1 MKINPP
7 KKALHFLRW
16 FCREDYLEE
25 IEGDLTEVFE
35 KQFENHP
42 RQAKWKFAW
51 SVIKYFRP
59 AFMKSFRNSYQ
70 LNSYGMLRNYFTT
83 SWRNLLK
90 NKSYSMINI
99 SGLAIGLACSIAIA
113 LYVWDEYGYDQFHTN
128 YKNIY
133 RIVEKQIQTGNAY
146 DLAVTPGL
154 LAPVLLTD
162 FDEVQE
168 TCRIGR
174 TWQSAILKTEGLSV
188 ETWDV
193 LVVDNSFFSL
203 FDFKLIKGNPK
214 KALLGPD
221 EIVISQSLAEK
232 LFGANWETSNILGR
246 QVEYNKNRILT
257 LSGIVADSPTNS
269 HIQFDVLLSH
279 KHDEL
284 NSGNYNWNSS
294 NYHTYIVLNPIA
306 DQKNFETKIVN
317 YLFKYSSDRSISLAL
332 QPLSEIY
339 LHSDFD
345 FQTDWSKTGS
355 IVYIRIFIAVGCIVL
370 VIALFNFINLSTARA
385 MNRAKE
391 VGVRKV
397 IGALQRQ
404 LVGQFLSEAF
414 IVTLSAMCLA
424 LLLLQLALPMLNSV
438 SDKSLT
444 IPFLS
449 VLFTLSLI
457 VATFLISLFAG
468 IYPAFYLASFKPA
481 KVLKGVFAIRSGLFF
496 RQSLIITQFTFSVM
510 LIIGTIVIYKQLIF
524 LQNKN
529 LGFDKTQLINVF
541 LSTELTTK
549 ASLLKNDLKNQSS
562 IADAT
567 ISSQNLVNVTSST
580 GNIQWEG
587 KEEGS
592 AMRLSQMN
600 IDPNFLSTTGIKLT
614 AGRNFNSSIASDT
627 TSAYIINETAAKK
640 MGWTSDQA
648 IGKKLRFWDI
658 DGLVI
663 GVVKDFHFRPMT
675 VVIEPMLFRYWPWED
690 NSALLI
696 KVKANQVVE
705 ALTSIETIYK
715 KYDTESAFQF
725 RFIDQAIESQY
736 HTEKNTARIILYF
749 SILAIMISCLG
760 LFGLAAYTAERRT
773 REIGVRKVL
782 GASVSNIVNLLSRD
796 FIKLVLIAILAA
808 SPLSWLMV
816 NQWLDNFAY
825 KIDLAWWVFALSGL
839 TAMGIALLTVSG
851 QSIKAALMNPVNSLK
866 SE

>member
-1 MKINPP
+1 
-7 KKALHFLRW
+7 
-16 FCREDYLEE
+16 
-25 IEGDLTEVFE
+25 V
-35 KQFENHP
+35 
-42 RQAKWKFAW
+42 
-51 SVIKYFRP
+51 
-59 AFMKSFRNSYQ
+59 
-70 LNSYGMLRNYFTT
+70 
-83 SWRNLLK
+83 
-90 NKSYSMINI
+90 
-99 SGLAIGLACSIAIA
+99 
-113 LYVWDEYGYDQFHTN
+113 YD
-128 YKNIY
+128 
-133 RIVEKQIQTGNAY
+133 V
-146 DLAVTPGL
+146 AVTPGL
-154 LAPVLLTD
+154 LAPVLMAD
-162 FDEVQE
+162 FEEVQQ

-174 TWQSAILKTEGLSV
+174 TWQSAILKTEGHSV

-193 LVVDNSFFSL
+193 LVVDNSFFSV

-214 KALLGPD
+214 KVLLAPN
-221 EIVISQSLAEK
+221 EIVISRSLAEK
-232 LFGANWETSNILGR
+232 LFGTNWETSNILGR
-246 QVEYNKNRILT
+246 QVEYNKSRILT
-257 LSGIVADSPTNS
+257 LSGIAADSPTNS
-269 HIQFDVLLSH
+269 HIQFDVLLSQ
-279 KHDEL
+279 KYDEL
-284 NSGNYNWNSS
+284 SSENYNWNSS
-294 NYHTYIVLNPIA
+294 NYHTYIGLNPIA
-306 DQKNFETKIVN
+306 NQKIFESKITN
-317 YLFKYSSDRSISLAL
+317 YLFKYSSDRTTLAL

-355 IVYIRIFIAVGCIVL
+355 IIYVHIFIAVGCIVL

-404 LVGQFLSEAF
+404 LIGQFLSEAF

-424 LLLLQLALPMLNSV
+424 LVLLQLALPLLNSV
-438 SDKSLT
+438 SEKSLT

-449 VLFTLSLI
+449 VLFALSVI
-457 VATFLISLFAG
+457 ASTFLISLLAG

-496 RQSLIITQFTFSVM
+496 RQSLIVTQFTFSVM
-510 LIIGTIVIYKQLIF
+510 LIIGTIVIYRQLIF

-541 LSTELTTK
+541 LSNELLTK
-549 ASLLKNDLKNQSS
+549 SSLLKNDLKNQSS

-567 ISSQNLVNVTSST
+567 VSSQNLVNVTSST

-600 IDPNFLSTTGIKLT
+600 IDPSFLSTTGIKLT

-627 TSAYIINETAAKK
+627 TSAYIINETAAKN
-640 MGWTSDQA
+640 MGWTPNEA
-648 IGKKLRFWDI
+648 LGKKLRFWDI

-675 VVIEPMLFRYWPWED
+675 VAIEPMLFRYWPWED

-696 KVKANQVVE
+696 KVKANQVAE

-725 RFIDQAIESQY
+725 RFIEQAIESQY
-736 HTEKNTARIILYF
+736 HTERNTARIILCF
-749 SILAIMISCLG
+749 SILAIIISCLG
-760 LFGLAAYTAERRT
+760 LFGLAAYTDEKRT
-773 REIGVRKVL
+773 KEIGVRKVL
-782 GASVSNIVNLLSRD
+782 GASVGSIVNLLSID
-796 FIKLVLIAILAA
+796 FVKLVLVAIVLA
-808 SPLSWLMV
+808 SPMSWWIA
-816 NQWLDNFAY
+816 NQWLNSFAY
-825 KIDLAWWVFALSGL
+825 RVDVEWWVFALSGL
-839 TAMGIALLTVSG
+839 TALSIALATVSG
-851 QSIKAALMNPVNSLK
+851 QSVKAALMNPVNSLK